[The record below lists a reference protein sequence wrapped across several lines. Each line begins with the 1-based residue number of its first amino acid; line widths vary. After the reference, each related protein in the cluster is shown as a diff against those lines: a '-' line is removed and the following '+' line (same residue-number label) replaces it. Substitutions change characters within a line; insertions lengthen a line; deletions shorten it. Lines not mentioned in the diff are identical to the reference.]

1 MSVRDLGIRHFAA
14 LCAVVDEGTFAKAGA
29 ALGFSQSAISQQ
41 IGAIERAI
49 GAPVFDRLGGARR
62 VTLTPAGRILVDH
75 AELVLRQLAEADDEL
90 ERLAA
95 GTEGTIV
102 VGTFQSVSVKVL
114 PEAIGRI
121 RRQRP
126 GVEIRL
132 VENDEQNDLVEAL
145 RSGSLDVSFVVE
157 PIRDDAIAT
166 IRLCDDPFVAL
177 CPIDDRAVQ
186 PHPGSRRD
194 GRRDVL
200 PVAALNGGALIGQPD
215 QFCGQAVD
223 RQLRSLGTD
232 TQYVFR
238 SADNGAVQ
246 AMVRAGMGRAVM
258 PFLAI
263 NPDDPEVI
271 VADLDPPLQPRRI
284 ALAYL
289 AGTTLSPATRAFIAA
304 AIDVADNLS
313 HA

>member
-200 PVAALNGGALIGQPD
+200 PVAALKGGALIGQPD
-215 QFCGQAVD
+215 QFCGQAPAWAVPSC
-223 RQLRSLGTD
+223 RSWRSIPTTRTSSSPTSTHRYSRAASPSPTLRAP
-232 TQYVFR
+232 R
-238 SADNGAVQ
+238 C
-246 AMVRAGMGRAVM
+246 
-258 PFLAI
+258 P
-263 NPDDPEVI
+263 
-271 VADLDPPLQPRRI
+271 PPLGRSSLQRSTSP
-284 ALAYL
+284 
-289 AGTTLSPATRAFIAA
+289 TT
-304 AIDVADNLS
+304 
-313 HA
+313 